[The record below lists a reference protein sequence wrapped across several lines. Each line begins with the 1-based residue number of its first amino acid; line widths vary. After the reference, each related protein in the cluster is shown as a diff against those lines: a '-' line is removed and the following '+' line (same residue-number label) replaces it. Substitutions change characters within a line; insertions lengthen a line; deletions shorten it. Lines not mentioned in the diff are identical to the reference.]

1 VPILEANTV
10 SDLKVSDAL
19 EALLEKVRAL
29 PPMTP
34 RQREEQALDWTYGN
48 LACSTN
54 HKPARLAFAKVA
66 LSRGWTPEGFEA
78 WAADK
83 EWWDR

>member
-1 VPILEANTV
+1 M
-10 SDLKVSDAL
+10 SDLKVSDEF
-19 EALLEKVRAL
+19 EAVLEKVRAL

-34 RQREEQALDWTYGN
+34 RQREEQALGWAYGN

-54 HKPARLAFAKVA
+54 HKPVRAAFEATA
-66 LSRGWTPEGFEA
+66 LDRGWTTEQFER

-83 EWWDR
+83 EWWVR

>member
-1 VPILEANTV
+1 MPHVATNM

-19 EALLEKVRAL
+19 EVLLAKVRML

-54 HKPARLAFAKVA
+54 HRPVRAAFETIAMQ
-66 LSRGWTPEGFEA
+66 RGWTAEQFEQ
-78 WAADK
+78 WAAGK
-83 EWWDR
+83 EWWER